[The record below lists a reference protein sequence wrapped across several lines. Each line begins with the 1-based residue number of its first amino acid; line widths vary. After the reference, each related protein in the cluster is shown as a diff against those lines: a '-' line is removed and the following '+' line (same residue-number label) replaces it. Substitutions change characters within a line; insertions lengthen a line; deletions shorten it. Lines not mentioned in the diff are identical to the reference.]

1 MRFRLITILTVL
13 MAGVLLAL
21 TVPLAR
27 GVAGSEQ
34 HAVFL
39 DRLNDANRFAA
50 VLQDARTRDDLA
62 VLDGELA
69 RYHEVHDRIVA
80 VRVRFDDPAAAAGA
94 VEPHAMAGLV
104 PTAGPG
110 VEAQLNAA

>member
-1 MRFRLITILTVL
+1 MRFRLIAILTVL

-27 GVAGSEQ
+27 GVAGSQQ
-34 HAVFL
+34 HAVYL

-50 VLQDARTRDDLA
+50 VLQDARTHDDLA
-62 VLDGELA
+62 VLDGELE

-80 VRVRFDDPAAAAGA
+80 LRVHYDDPASAAGSL
-94 VEPHAMAGLV
+94 EPESVAGLLRV
-104 PTAGPG
+104 AGTEIP
-110 VEAQLNAA
+110 

>member
-1 MRFRLITILTVL
+1 MRFRLIAILTAL

-27 GVAGSEQ
+27 GVAGSAQ
-34 HAVFL
+34 HAVYL

-62 VLDGELA
+62 VLDGELQ

-94 VEPHAMAGLV
+94 VEPQALAGLL
-104 PTAGPG
+104 PAAGT
-110 VEAQLNAA
+110 EIS